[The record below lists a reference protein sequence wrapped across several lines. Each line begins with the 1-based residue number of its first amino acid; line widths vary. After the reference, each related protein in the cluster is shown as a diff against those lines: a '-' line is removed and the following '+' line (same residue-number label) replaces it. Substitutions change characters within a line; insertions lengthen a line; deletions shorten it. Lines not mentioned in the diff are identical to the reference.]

1 MHAIRQQESS
11 EEHSTC
17 RQQEGPEAE
26 QWVLVVSIKQSDY
39 HRQQDKVL
47 NRDSR
52 AWRLGVKVTN
62 YQDKDEV
69 LSKSLDNRELMN
81 KQ

>member
-26 QWVLVVSIKQSDY
+26 QRVLVVSKQSDY

-47 NRDSR
+47 NKDSR

-69 LSKSLDNRELMN
+69 LSKSLES
-81 KQ
+81 

>member
-1 MHAIRQQESS
+1 MPQDSRKALKSTQHAVNKKALKQ
-11 EEHSTC
+11 
-17 RQQEGPEAE
+17 AE
-26 QWVLVVSIKQSDY
+26 QWVLVVSKQSYY

-69 LSKSLDNRELMN
+69 LSKSLES
-81 KQ
+81 

>member
-1 MHAIRQQESS
+1 MHAIRLQESS

-26 QWVLVVSIKQSDY
+26 QWVLVVSKQSDY

-52 AWRLGVKVTN
+52 AWRLGVKVTS
-62 YQDKDEV
+62 YQDKDEDGV
-69 LSKSLDNRELMN
+69 LSKSLES
-81 KQ
+81 